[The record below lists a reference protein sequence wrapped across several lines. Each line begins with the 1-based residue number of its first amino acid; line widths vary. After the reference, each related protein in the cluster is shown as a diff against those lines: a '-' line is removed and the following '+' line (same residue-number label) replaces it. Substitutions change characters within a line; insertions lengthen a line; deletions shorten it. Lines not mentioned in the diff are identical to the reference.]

1 MQVGFKPAP
10 RTLVLA
16 ICEEQSL
23 LRALASLELA
33 WAHFQLF
40 DLMKENQ
47 LLGPVLAEE
56 RLNLSSVHAMSG
68 LASPRTDCCVSR
80 NGRIQ
85 REWLRHASLRRQV
98 AVTWAAALF
107 ITGTTNPFSD
117 PMAAWSFA
125 LSHAVASGAAIAC
138 GPYECQGSRLVLFA
152 RCAQTVR
159 QHHTLSHCLLTQ
171 GASLVTHSRDTPYH
185 FLWTLFRIRCHGPAS
200 SQGFTS
206 ISSSAGFA
214 VCGKIAGF
222 AVRVE
227 PRLSKRHYCSRV
239 PLTRTRSCRSR
250 VDALPRARRHRRR
263 RPSPRVAGIPTAPTA
278 AFTKDELQVDPS

>member
-33 WAHFQLF
+33 WVHFQLF

-107 ITGTTNPFSD
+107 ITGSTNPFSD

-152 RCAQTVR
+152 RCAQTAPHA
-159 QHHTLSHCLLTQ
+159 QSLSADSGSLPGDSQQ
-171 GASLVTHSRDTPYH
+171 GYSLPLPVDAVSHQVPWAGK
-185 FLWTLFRIRCHGPAS
+185 F
-200 SQGFTS
+200 
-206 ISSSAGFA
+206 AGFH
-214 VCGKIAGF
+214 VHFKFGR
-222 AVRVE
+222 VR
-227 PRLSKRHYCSRV
+227 RLWQNRRV
-239 PLTRTRSCRSR
+239 
-250 VDALPRARRHRRR
+250 R
-263 RPSPRVAGIPTAPTA
+263 RPCRA
-278 AFTKDELQVDPS
+278 AAV